1 MKAEAEI
8 DTELNAAGDMESS
21 GDSHG
26 DSEGEAEGDAK
37 ADSESELDSNSMLSC
52 GADAD
57 CVASQLEG
65 KKGLTRINMKDT
77 YG

>member
-1 MKAEAEI
+1 
-8 DTELNAAGDMESS
+8 MESES
-21 GDSHG
+21 A
-26 DSEGEAEGDAK
+26 GEAEGEANV
-37 ADSESELDSNSMLSC
+37 DSESELDSNSMLSC
-52 GADAD
+52 GGDAD

>member
-1 MKAEAEI
+1 
-8 DTELNAAGDMESS
+8 MESE
-21 GDSHG
+21 GDSAG
-26 DSEGEAEGDAK
+26 DSEGEAK
-37 ADSESELDSNSMLSC
+37 ADSESELDSGSMLSC